1 MELYKICIFFVRE
14 RKIYRMLRKMIKS
27 SDSDPQHGGAE
38 RVIASGG
45 CGSPAVRDS
54 GTDVVPL
61 PGFPFRGIPQFTQQI
76 AWCSLPIRS
85 LFTVF

>member
-1 MELYKICIFFVRE
+1 MELYKIGIFFIRKI
-14 RKIYRMLRKMIKS
+14 KIYRMLRKIVKS
-27 SDSDPQHGGAE
+27 SDSKPQHGGAE

-76 AWCSLPIRS
+76 ACCSLLICS